1 VKILVTGGA
10 GYIGSHVAK
19 VLAEAGHTPI
29 VFDNLG
35 MGHRWAVQWGPL
47 IEADL
52 ADMDAIRAA
61 LRQVEAVIHLAGY
74 IFVGESV
81 KAPSKYYRNNFN
93 NTLNLLDAMV
103 ETGVRDIVFSSTA
116 AVYGEPEVV
125 PIPEESRKVQINPYG
140 ESKYF
145 IEQALAWYGSAHGL
159 RSLSLRYFN
168 AAGADPS
175 GVIGELH
182 DPETHLI
189 PLVIYAAMGLRPS
202 IQVFGTDYP
211 TADGT
216 AIRDY
221 IHVSDLAR
229 AHVLG
234 IDYLRQGGATTA
246 INVGTGSGHTVREVI
261 RAVERLSGLPV
272 PVVEAPRREGDSPSL
287 VALADRA
294 RGILHWKPV
303 SSSLDE
309 IVSTALRWHR
319 ESSVRY
325 AAV

>member
-1 VKILVTGGA
+1 MTGGA

-19 VLAEAGHTPI
+19 ALAEAGHTPV
-29 VFDNLG
+29 VFDNLE
-35 MGHRWAVQWGPL
+35 MGHRWAVQFGPL

-52 ADMDAIRAA
+52 ADAA
-61 LRQVEAVIHLAGY
+61 AVKEAVSGVDGVIHMAGY

-103 ETGVRDIVFSSTA
+103 ETGVKPIVFSSTA

-145 IEQALAWYGSAHGL
+145 IEQALHWYSSAHGL
-159 RSLSLRYFN
+159 RTLALRYFN
-168 AAGADPS
+168 AAGADES
-175 GVIGELH
+175 GTIGEMH

-189 PLVIYAAMGLRPS
+189 PLIIFAALGKRPH

-211 TADGT
+211 SPDGT

-221 IHVSDLAR
+221 IHVTDLAR

-234 IDYLRQGGATTA
+234 IDYLSQGGASTA
-246 INVGTGSGHTVREVI
+246 LNVGTGQGHTVREVI
-261 RAVERLSGLPV
+261 RTVEGLSGMAV
-272 PVVEAPRREGDSPSL
+272 PVIEGPRREGDSPSL
-287 VALADRA
+287 VALAEKA
-294 RGILHWKPV
+294 GKVLGWKPEH
-303 SSSLDE
+303 SSLDE
-309 IVSTALRWHR
+309 IVRSALAWHKDGAP
-319 ESSVRY
+319 RY
-325 AAV
+325 S